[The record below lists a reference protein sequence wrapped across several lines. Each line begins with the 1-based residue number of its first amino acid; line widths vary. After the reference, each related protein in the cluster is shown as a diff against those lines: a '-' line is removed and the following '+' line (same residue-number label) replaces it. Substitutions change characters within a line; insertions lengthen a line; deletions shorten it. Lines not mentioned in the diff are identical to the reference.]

1 MNQRITFSRLV
12 VRPLRF
18 SIFLLGT
25 FIASPS
31 FGQHCPH
38 GGINAAGLTA
48 EMEKTTDP
56 NVIFRSAA
64 IAGPAVLP
72 VLHRISKPGMSAE
85 TAAGAAQVSLGK
97 LGDENA
103 LAELNNELNARTT
116 FYAPSRAIQKLLL
129 VGNGRAVAI
138 LMTYL
143 VAHPAPVIVG
153 FEVDNPHDLRRGLII
168 GLADVVENPDGG
180 PGGKYPRTIEEW
192 VDWWTRGKEK
202 PSALS
207 IGSNFHN
214 PYLDCLCRK
223 IEWGFSMAIIDLAA
237 TGDARAVPIIQK
249 LEGMGYPY
257 QGYVGSKAPYL
268 WLRHDYVE
276 AALATWGDAE
286 EFGIVAHELR
296 SNAFQNAILKLQII
310 GGKKAV
316 SALMDADI
324 NPGYAMFNHALFPA
338 LSRMVQD
345 PPLPADAE
353 PSAENRQKWKD
364 WWLSN
369 KEKARF
375 VKVSPF
381 E

>member
-1 MNQRITFSRLV
+1 
-12 VRPLRF
+12 
-18 SIFLLGT
+18 
-25 FIASPS
+25 
-31 FGQHCPH
+31 
-38 GGINAAGLTA
+38 
-48 EMEKTTDP
+48 
-56 NVIFRSAA
+56 
-64 IAGPAVLP
+64 
-72 VLHRISKPGMSAE
+72 
-85 TAAGAAQVSLGK
+85 
-97 LGDENA
+97 
-103 LAELNNELNARTT
+103 
-116 FYAPSRAIQKLLL
+116 
-129 VGNGRAVAI
+129 
-138 LMTYL
+138 
-143 VAHPAPVIVG
+143 
-153 FEVDNPHDLRRGLII
+153 
-168 GLADVVENPDGG
+168 
-180 PGGKYPRTIEEW
+180 
-192 VDWWTRGKEK
+192 
-202 PSALS
+202 
-207 IGSNFHN
+207 
-214 PYLDCLCRK
+214 
-223 IEWGFSMAIIDLAA
+223 
-237 TGDARAVPIIQK
+237 
-249 LEGMGYPY
+249 
-257 QGYVGSKAPYL
+257 VGSKAPYL